1 MKPLAVKASFLSASF
16 LSIGLFVGLT
26 SSPVR
31 AADFTS
37 LSSSDDFY
45 NYYGDGFSTE
55 AKTVIND
62 LYSNLTPYFGVNGLE
77 KAATDGFAPMTP
89 EAKAHGTHW
98 FRPDKVYDFVA
109 EATRPTGLNFDEN
122 DQLVAVYWGESKYAG
137 IEEAAQ
143 GLLALPPESVPAA
156 YTNYKA
162 TSRRDV
168 PSILE
173 PFGSLV
179 SWHSHEN
186 VRFDNV
192 GARNPETGAYD
203 AEAVDFGQSLT
214 DEAFVSELLQS
225 LQNEDEFVA
234 PFEVNPT
241 TYPPYNTAMHPGFY
255 MAHLW
260 VGAGNPEGAFN
271 GEHAAVSPNGIEEH
285 TTFEDGSVGGHSGT
299 PGHGGGVPGHSGVP
313 GHGGTPGHGEGDV
326 PGHGGTPAQSV
337 PEPTGLIGLGVL
349 GLLGLKQPWSRNRV

>member
-1 MKPLAVKASFLSASF
+1 MKHRAVKVSFLS
-16 LSIGLFVGLT
+16 VGLLVGFT
-26 SSPVR
+26 SIPVR

-55 AKTVIND
+55 AKVIVND
-62 LYSNLTPYFGVNGLE
+62 LYSYLTPYFGEDGLSQ
-77 KAATDGFAPMTP
+77 AAADGFVPMTP

-98 FRPDKVYDFVA
+98 FRPEKIYDFVA

-137 IEEAAQ
+137 IEGAAQ
-143 GLLALPPESVPAA
+143 GLLALPPETLPAA
-156 YTNYKA
+156 YANYKA
-162 TSRRDV
+162 TSRKDV

-173 PFGSLV
+173 PFGSLA

-186 VRFDNV
+186 VRVENV

-203 AEAVDFGQSLT
+203 AEAVTFRQSLK
-214 DEAFVSELLQS
+214 DETFVSELLKS
-225 LQNEDEFVA
+225 LQDDDEILA

-241 TYPPYNTAMHPGFY
+241 AYPPYNTAMHPGFY
-255 MAHLW
+255 MAHFW

-271 GEHAAVSPNGIEEH
+271 TEHAAVSPNGIDEH
-285 TTFEDGSVGGHSGT
+285 TTFEDGT
-299 PGHGGGVPGHSGVP
+299 PGHGGSP
-313 GHGGTPGHGEGDV
+313 GHGGTPGHGGS
-326 PGHGGTPAQSV
+326 PTQSI
-337 PEPTGLIGLGVL
+337 PEPAGLIGLGVL
-349 GLLGLKQPWSRNRV
+349 GLLGLATKK